1 MRNKLANLYNALS
14 APVTL
19 TRDTVAGRVQSL
31 NETVSLLCNRMK
43 EKLTKLIEIHRRK
56 SSRRRS

>member
-19 TRDTVAGRVQSL
+19 TRDTVAGKVQSL
-31 NETVSLLCNRMK
+31 NETASLLCNRVK
-43 EKLTKLIEIHRRK
+43 EKLSVDETD
-56 SSRRRS
+56 